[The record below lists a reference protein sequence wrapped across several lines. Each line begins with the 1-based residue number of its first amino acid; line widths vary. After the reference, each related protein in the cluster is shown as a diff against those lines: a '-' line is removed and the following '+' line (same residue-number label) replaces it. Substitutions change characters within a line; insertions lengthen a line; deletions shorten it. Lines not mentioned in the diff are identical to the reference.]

1 MGGVFIVS
9 EWVTPFSIW
18 LEIDNHKKKLTYL
31 VTLKKKIFCKGGVP
45 TTNLLA
51 KSKKK
56 KKTQI
61 NNQEKNCNSY
71 HRLRAKSPYY
81 TKKSKELIR
90 INYK

>member
-56 KKTQI
+56 KKP
-61 NNQEKNCNSY
+61 K
-71 HRLRAKSPYY
+71 
-81 TKKSKELIR
+81 
-90 INYK
+90 